1 MYQDTVTLFNRKRSR
16 LGDMWYPTVLHN
28 VNVNTDKAVMVST
41 YGEQSQNSVIMNVK
55 FTGGGI
61 DEEIVVEDKFFRK
74 PIEWEK
80 TDVDFLGK
88 TISFKSGD
96 DFDFFMIGEWRYI
109 NPDVPENDNDYPEG
123 FFQYMK
129 DEYDDVYAI
138 TSCSM
143 YSVIPHF
150 EIAGR

>member
-41 YGEQSQNSVIMNVK
+41 YGEQSQNSAILNVK
-55 FTGGGI
+55 FDI
-61 DEEIVVEDKFFRK
+61 DEYGTVKVEEKFFCK
-74 PIEWEK
+74 PIEWDNR
-80 TDVDFLGK
+80 DVDELPEC
-88 TISFKSGD
+88 ISFKSGD
-96 DFDFFMIGEWRYI
+96 DFDFFVIGDYSEFERS
-109 NPDVPENDNDYPEG
+109 ENDDDYPEG
-123 FFQYMK
+123 FFQYIK
-129 DEYDDVYAI
+129 ENYDDVFVI
-138 TSCSM
+138 TSYSM